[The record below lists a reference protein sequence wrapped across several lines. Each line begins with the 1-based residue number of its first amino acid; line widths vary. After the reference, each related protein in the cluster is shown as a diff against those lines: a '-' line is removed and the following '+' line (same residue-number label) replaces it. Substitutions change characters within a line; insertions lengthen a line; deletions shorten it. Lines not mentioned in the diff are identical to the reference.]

1 LRNSL
6 QIVGSFDNA
15 GFLRIF
21 LYGNNCKQW
30 CPEEGEGHTLFT
42 SSHKYSQAREFKT
55 SQPFIRLNQQG

>member
-1 LRNSL
+1 M
-6 QIVGSFDNA
+6 QD
-15 GFLRIF
+15 FLRIF